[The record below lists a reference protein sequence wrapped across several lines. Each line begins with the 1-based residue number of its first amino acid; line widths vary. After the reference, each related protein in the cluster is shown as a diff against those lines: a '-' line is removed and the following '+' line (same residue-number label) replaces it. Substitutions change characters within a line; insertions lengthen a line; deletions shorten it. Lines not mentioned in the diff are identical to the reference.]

1 MRARRTSRPAWGSNL
16 EPGRIYA
23 GLTGATKWP
32 SGKVGKMTL
41 GDRIGRNHL
50 RGTIRGSTFRRTLAA
65 LLRRRLGLG
74 LGLAGRLTAESE
86 GRLSLWMRDHL
97 AVAVY
102 PFAERDALASLE
114 QEALAA
120 LDPPL
125 NLDHMKLTPVPSYPG
140 RVPAQRAWAVH
151 PRPGRRRGACSPRSG
166 GKAFSLDYPWVV
178 VRNESGQVFVSRCDA
193 RLRREKRAAPSR
205 AMRHSG
211 YPPWC
216 PRVPSGGDHL
226 QPA

>member
-1 MRARRTSRPAWGSNL
+1 LTSGLYSWWIDRPGATDLTTGLELDL

-65 LLRRRLGLG
+65 LLRRRLGLR
-74 LGLAGRLTAESE
+74 LGASGRLTAESE

-97 AVAVY
+97 AVAIY
-102 PFAERDALASLE
+102 AFAERDALASLE
-114 QEALAA
+114 HEVLAV

-125 NLDHMKLTPVPSYPG
+125 NLDHMEPTAVRI
-140 RVPAQRAWAVH
+140 RVA
-151 PRPGRRRGACSPRSG
+151 S
-166 GKAFSLDYPWVV
+166 
-178 VRNESGQVFVSRCDA
+178 
-193 RLRREKRAAPSR
+193 LRRELGRSTSARAGEQEA
-205 AMRHSG
+205 AGSG
-211 YPPWC
+211 
-216 PRVPSGGDHL
+216 R
-226 QPA
+226 